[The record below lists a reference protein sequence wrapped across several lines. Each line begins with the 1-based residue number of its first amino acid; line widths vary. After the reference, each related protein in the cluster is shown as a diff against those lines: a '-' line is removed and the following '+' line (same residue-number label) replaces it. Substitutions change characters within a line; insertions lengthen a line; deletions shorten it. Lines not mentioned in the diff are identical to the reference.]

1 MTATRSSEPGME
13 HGPYDEEATVSLPFS
28 LPFSSPIEEATSA
41 TLLDQAV
48 WGMPPSEEDP
58 RSPTPAM
65 SSGGPPS
72 GGPRSGGPPS
82 GDTARLTAAWHGTAP
97 GGAGGPYAAG
107 ARRSRRA
114 VGGRLVVAG
123 TALAAALLLVR
134 QQTGDPLSV
143 TGVTVRPSSSTAGC
157 DSTVTAA
164 ATIRSN
170 GEGGTLR
177 YRWRRSD
184 GTVSDPVR
192 QRIAPGTRL
201 TEVTLRWTFHGPDSV
216 RATAVLEVLSP
227 NRARAEAGFT
237 YTCP

>member
-1 MTATRSSEPGME
+1 ME

-28 LPFSSPIEEATSA
+28 PPIEEATSA

-58 RSPTPAM
+58 RSPAPAM

-72 GGPRSGGPPS
+72 GVPRS

-97 GGAGGPYAAG
+97 GGTGGPYAAG
-107 ARRSRRA
+107 TRRSRRA
-114 VGGRLVVAG
+114 VGGRLAVAG
-123 TALAAALLLVR
+123 AALAAALLLVR

-143 TGVTVRPSSSTAGC
+143 TGVTVRPNSSTAGC
-157 DSTVTAA
+157 DSTVTVP

-170 GEGGTLR
+170 GEGGTLS

-201 TEVTLRWTFHGPDSV
+201 TEVTLRWTFHGPGSV
-216 RATAVLEVLSP
+216 RATAVLEVLAP
-227 NRARAEAGFT
+227 NRARAETSFT